1 MRPGREVL
9 GKVLDKVV
17 RGTAS
22 RDWYFGKTDV
32 FRLGGGRAQCADT
45 SWASGTSLPRT
56 PHFAK
61 RASTSGYIL
70 SAASMHAC
78 PGRIQ
83 FVHRENSRRKQKMQR
98 RSQPLAA
105 NGMASLLQGTLK

>member
-45 SWASGTSLPRT
+45 SCASGTSLPRT